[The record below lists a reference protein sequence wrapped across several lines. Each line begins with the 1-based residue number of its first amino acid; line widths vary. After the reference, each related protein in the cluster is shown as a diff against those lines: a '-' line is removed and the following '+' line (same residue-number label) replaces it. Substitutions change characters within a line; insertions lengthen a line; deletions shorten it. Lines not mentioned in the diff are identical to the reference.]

1 MSNLSNLV
9 DECDDVFLEH
19 LRTKCKIVNE
29 AEAEDRVSLLPW
41 HHRIH
46 ITTRGDMVSNNG
58 RASFAEAQRQQVAN
72 LLNSLL

>member
-19 LRTKCKIVNE
+19 LRTESEIVNE

-46 ITTRGDMVSNNG
+46 ITTGGDIVSNNG

>member
-19 LRTKCKIVNE
+19 LRTEGEIVNE
-29 AEAEDRVSLLPW
+29 AEAEDRVSLLSR

-46 ITTRGDMVSNNG
+46 ITTGGDIVSDNG
-58 RASFAEAQRQQVAN
+58 
-72 LLNSLL
+72 

>member
-1 MSNLSNLV
+1 MCNLSNLV

-19 LRTKCKIVNE
+19 LRTKGEIVNE

-46 ITTRGDMVSNNG
+46 ITTGRDIVSNNG
-58 RASFAEAQRQQVAN
+58 RASISEAEC
-72 LLNSLL
+72 